1 MKRILLTSLMLFVI
15 SFCLQAQHPFL
26 EKGKTWH
33 VLNFSA
39 GGTYYLKPLVQDY
52 YVENDTVVDGK
63 TYFKVYSKTD
73 EGTTLE
79 VLLREEDQRV
89 YRHSLNSKNEY
100 IIYDFNLKEGD
111 TFMRHLSDDNISCC
125 VKKVETVNINGED
138 LKQLTIECSSEMEP
152 MYSQTMT
159 WTEGIG
165 YRYGLLDGIVNFAA
179 SSWSH
184 DVIYVYNSQSNN
196 LYYPFPFSYS
206 RWHGSP
212 LAVEKIDAEMEDGEK
227 LNYEL
232 VNEELHVS
240 GIMKVPCNDYLYIYC
255 VDEGYY
261 NDRTL
266 TLKVEQVGTPSDNY
280 RLGKV
285 DFRLRYF
292 DEYVTYTIIDNE
304 GTHKV
309 TSGISFIHNKNGHN
323 SSTTTM
329 YDLTGRPLTTA
340 QQHGIY
346 LLDGRKV
353 LK

>member
-1 MKRILLTSLMLFVI
+1 MKRILLTSLMLSVI
-15 SFCLQAQHPFL
+15 SFSLQAQHPFV

-33 VLNFSA
+33 VMNFSM
-39 GGTYYLKPLVQDY
+39 GGHIIVQDY

-63 TYFKVYSKTD
+63 TYFKVFSKTD
-73 EGTTLE
+73 EGTRLE
-79 VLLREEDQRV
+79 VLLREEEQRV
-89 YRHSLNSKNEY
+89 YRHSLNSKGEY

-111 TFMRHLSDDNISCC
+111 TFVRHLSDDNISCR
-125 VKKVETVNINGED
+125 VVKVEMVKINGED

-179 SSWSH
+179 SSWSRG
-184 DVIYVYNSQSNN
+184 VIYVYNSQSDN
-196 LYYPFPFSYS
+196 LYYPFPFNDR

-212 LAVEKIDAEMEDGEK
+212 LFVEKVDAEMADCGEE

-240 GIMKVPCNDYLYIYC
+240 GIMKVPCNDNLYIYC
-255 VDEGYY
+255 IDEGSY
-261 NDRTL
+261 NDRRL
-266 TLKVEQVGTPSDNY
+266 TFKVEQVGTPSDSY
-280 RLGKV
+280 HLGKV
-285 DFRLRYF
+285 DFWLRYF

-304 GTHKV
+304 GTHLV
-309 TSGISFIHNKNGHN
+309 TSSIPSIHNRNGHN

-329 YDLTGRPLTTA
+329 YDLTGRRLSTA
-340 QQHGIY
+340 PQHGIY
-346 LLDGRKV
+346 IQDGKKV
-353 LK
+353 FK

>member
-1 MKRILLTSLMLFVI
+1 MKRILLISLMLSVI
-15 SFCLQAQHPFL
+15 SFSLQAQHPFL

-33 VLNFSA
+33 VMNFSM
-39 GGTYYLKPLVQDY
+39 GGHIIVQDY

-63 TYFKVYSKTD
+63 TYSKVYSKTD

-111 TFMRHLSDDNISCC
+111 SFVRHLSDDNISCC

-152 MYSQTMT
+152 MYSETMT

-165 YRYGLLDGIVNFAA
+165 YRYGLLDGIVNFAP
-179 SSWSH
+179 SSWSRG
-184 DVIYVYNSQSNN
+184 VIYVYNSQSNN

-232 VNEELHVS
+232 VDEELHVL
-240 GIMKVPCNDYLYIYC
+240 GIMKVPCNDNLYIYC

-266 TLKVEQVGTPSDNY
+266 TFKVEQVGTPSDNY

-285 DFRLRYF
+285 DFWFRYF
-292 DEYVTYTIIDNE
+292 DDEVTYTIVDNE

-309 TSGISFIHNKNGHN
+309 TSGISTIYNKHKHN

-329 YDLTGRPLTTA
+329 YDLTGRQFSTA
-340 QQHGIY
+340 PQHGIY
-346 LLDGRKV
+346 IQDGRKV
-353 LK
+353 IK

>member
-1 MKRILLTSLMLFVI
+1 MKRILLISLMLSAI
-15 SFCLQAQHPFL
+15 SFSLQAQHPFV

-33 VLNFSA
+33 VMNFSM
-39 GGTYYLKPLVQDY
+39 GGHIIVQDY

-63 TYFKVYSKTD
+63 TYSKVYSKTD

-79 VLLREEDQRV
+79 VLLREGNQQV
-89 YRHSLNSKNEY
+89 YRRSLNSKDEY

-111 TFMRHLSDDNISCC
+111 TFVRHLSDDNISCR
-125 VKKVETVNINGED
+125 VVKVETVNINGED

-165 YRYGLLDGIVNFAA
+165 YRYGLLDGIVNFAP
-179 SSWSH
+179 SSWSRG
-184 DVIYVYNSQSNN
+184 VIYVYNSQSDN

-212 LAVEKIDAEMEDGEK
+212 LAVEKVDAEVADGEK

-240 GIMKVPCNDYLYIYC
+240 GFMEVPCNDNLYIYC
-255 VDEGYY
+255 IDEGSY
-261 NDRTL
+261 NDRRL
-266 TLKVEQVGTPSDNY
+266 TFKVEQVGTPSDSY
-280 RLGKV
+280 HLGKV
-285 DFRLRYF
+285 DFWLHYF
-292 DEYVTYTIIDNE
+292 DEYVTYTIIDNA
-304 GTHKV
+304 GTYIV
-309 TSGISFIHNKNGHN
+309 TSSIPSIHNRNGHN

-329 YDLTGRPLTTA
+329 YDLTGRRLSTA
-340 QQHGIY
+340 PQHGIY
-346 LLDGRKV
+346 IQDGRKV
-353 LK
+353 FK

>member
-1 MKRILLTSLMLFVI
+1 MKRILLTSLMLSVI
-15 SFCLQAQHPFL
+15 SFSLQAQHPFL

-33 VLNFSA
+33 VMNFSM
-39 GGTYYLKPLVQDY
+39 GGHIIVQDY

-63 TYFKVYSKTD
+63 TYSKVYSKTD

-79 VLLREEDQRV
+79 VLLREGNQQV
-89 YRHSLNSKNEY
+89 YRRSLNSKGEY

-111 TFMRHLSDDNISCC
+111 TFVRHLSDDNISCH
-125 VKKVETVNINGED
+125 VVKVEMVKINGED

-184 DVIYVYNSQSNN
+184 DVIYVYNSQSDN

-212 LAVEKIDAEMEDGEK
+212 LAVEKGDAEVADGEK

-240 GIMKVPCNDYLYIYC
+240 GFMEVPCNDNLYIYC
-255 VDEGYY
+255 IDEGSY
-261 NDRTL
+261 NDRRL
-266 TLKVEQVGTPSDNY
+266 TFKVEQVGTPSDSY
-280 RLGKV
+280 HLGKV
-285 DFRLRYF
+285 DFWLRYF

-304 GTHKV
+304 GTHLV
-309 TSGISFIHNKNGHN
+309 TSSIPSIHNRNGHN

-329 YDLTGRPLTTA
+329 YDLTGRRLTTA
-340 QQHGIY
+340 PQHGIY
-346 LLDGRKV
+346 IQDGRKV
-353 LK
+353 FK

>member
-1 MKRILLTSLMLFVI
+1 MKRILLISLMLSAI
-15 SFCLQAQHPFL
+15 SFSLQAQHPFV

-33 VLNFSA
+33 VMNFSM
-39 GGTYYLKPLVQDY
+39 GGHIIVQDY

-63 TYFKVYSKTD
+63 TYFKVFSKTD
-73 EGTTLE
+73 EGTRLE
-79 VLLREEDQRV
+79 VLLREEEQRV
-89 YRHSLNSKNEY
+89 YRHSLNSKGEY

-111 TFMRHLSDDNISCC
+111 TFVRHLSDDNISCR
-125 VKKVETVNINGED
+125 VVKVETVNINGED

-165 YRYGLLDGIVNFAA
+165 YRYGLLDGIVN
-179 SSWSH
+179 
-184 DVIYVYNSQSNN
+184 IYVYNSQSDN
-196 LYYPFPFSYS
+196 LYYPFPFNDR

-212 LAVEKIDAEMEDGEK
+212 LFVEKVDAEMADCGEE

-240 GIMKVPCNDYLYIYC
+240 GIMKVPCNDNLYIYC
-255 VDEGYY
+255 IDERSY
-261 NDRTL
+261 NDHRL
-266 TLKVEQVGTPSDNY
+266 TFKVEQVGTPSDSY
-280 RLGKV
+280 HLGKV
-285 DFRLRYF
+285 DFWLHYF

-304 GTHKV
+304 GTHIV
-309 TSGISFIHNKNGHN
+309 TSSIPSIHNRNGHN

-329 YDLTGRPLTTA
+329 YDLTGRRLSTA
-340 QQHGIY
+340 PQHGIY
-346 LLDGRKV
+346 IQDGRKV

>member
-1 MKRILLTSLMLFVI
+1 MKRILLISLMLSAI
-15 SFCLQAQHPFL
+15 SFSLQAQHPFL

-63 TYFKVYSKTD
+63 TYFKVFSKTD
-73 EGTTLE
+73 EGTRLE
-79 VLLREEDQRV
+79 VLLREEEQRV
-89 YRHSLNSKNEY
+89 YRHSLNSKGEY

-111 TFMRHLSDDNISCC
+111 TFVRHLSDDNISCR
-125 VKKVETVNINGED
+125 VVKVETVNINGED

-179 SSWSH
+179 SSWSRG
-184 DVIYVYNSQSNN
+184 VIYVYNSQSDN

-212 LAVEKIDAEMEDGEK
+212 LVVEKVDVEGADGEK
-227 LNYEL
+227 LNYEF
-232 VNEELHVS
+232 VDEELHVS
-240 GIMKVPCNDYLYIYC
+240 GIMKVPCKDNLYIYC
-255 VDEGYY
+255 IDEG
-261 NDRTL
+261 NGHRL
-266 TLKVEQVGTPSDNY
+266 SFKVEQVGTPSDNY

-292 DEYVTYTIIDNE
+292 DDLVTYTIVDNE
-304 GTHKV
+304 GTHNV
-309 TSGISFIHNKNGHN
+309 TSGISTIYNKDKHN
-323 SSTTTM
+323 SSTTMM

-340 QQHGIY
+340 PQHGIY
-346 LLDGRKV
+346 ILDGRKV